1 MPVYM
6 AEGELDRRK
15 QKRGR
20 GRIRERETGKWEGS
34 RQLSKWHP
42 PSLSPSLL
50 TREGALSFTIAQ
62 RRAELPTFRKN
73 DPGRR
78 AASSASAER
87 PAASMVEARHR
98 HRHRNSQYSPKKDGA
113 IDLEGIQGIAD
124 IAGPQRGPRR
134 PSCWSAAENALYC
147 IQGRFRASRFHPF
160 RFLSNILTEP

>member
-1 MPVYM
+1 MPVYI

-42 PSLSPSLL
+42 PSLPPSLP
-50 TREGALSFTIAQ
+50 TSEGALSFTIAQ

-78 AASSASAER
+78 LVRVRREAGA
-87 PAASMVEARHR
+87 AASMVEARHR
-98 HRHRNSQYSPKKDGA
+98 HRHRVSQYSPKKDGA

-134 PSCWSAAENALYC
+134 PSCWSAAENALLHS
-147 IQGRFRASRFHPF
+147 RAFPSFQISSISISLEHPD
-160 RFLSNILTEP
+160 

>member
-42 PSLSPSLL
+42 PSLPLSLP
-50 TREGALSFTIAQ
+50 TSEGALSFTIAQ

-78 AASSASAER
+78 LVRVRREAGGVNGRGKASASASQLTVLPEGWCDR
-87 PAASMVEARHR
+87 FR
-98 HRHRNSQYSPKKDGA
+98 RNSRNRGYCGPSKRPEA
-113 IDLEGIQGIAD
+113 AFMLE
-124 IAGPQRGPRR
+124 RGR
-134 PSCWSAAENALYC
+134 EC
-147 IQGRFRASRFHPF
+147 IVHVAFEGVSELPHFIHFDFSRT
-160 RFLSNILTEP
+160 S